1 MGKESTQHKLDRVR
15 SPRVHITYDVETGGA
30 IQMKELPFVV
40 GVLSDLAG
48 KPKDPLKPL
57 KERKF
62 IDIDTD
68 TFDDVMRGM
77 SPRLDYSVENK
88 LKDDGSK
95 IKVEMEFSK
104 MEDFTPESVVNKV
117 EPLKKLLEVRQ
128 QLFELL
134 AKADGNDKLTER
146 LQEIIGNT
154 DELQKLATEAGVKA
168 PAADSP
174 EETKEG

>member
-48 KPKDPLKPL
+48 KQTKKPL

-62 IDIDTD
+62 IDIDST
-68 TFDDVMRGM
+68 TFDEVMRGM
-77 SPRLDYSVENK
+77 APKLDFSTENK

-95 IKVEMEFSK
+95 IKVELDLTK
-104 MEDFTPESVVNKV
+104 MEDFSPESVVKNV
-117 EPLKKLLEVRQ
+117 EPLKKLLDVRQ
-128 QLFELL
+128 QLSELL
-134 AKADGNDKLTER
+134 AKADGNDKLSDR
-146 LQEIIGNT
+146 LQEIIGNS
-154 DELQKLATEAGVKA
+154 DELKKLASEAGVSA
-168 PAADSP
+168 EGGGTD
-174 EETKEG
+174 ETKEG

>member
-15 SPRVHITYDVETGGA
+15 APRVHITYDVETGGA

-62 IDIDTD
+62 IDIDST
-68 TFDDVMRGM
+68 TFDEVMRGM
-77 SPRLDYSVENK
+77 APRLDFSTENK

-95 IKVEMEFSK
+95 IKVELDFSK
-104 MEDFTPESVVNKV
+104 MEDFSPESVVKNV
-117 EPLKKLLEVRQ
+117 EPLKKLLDVRQ
-128 QLFELL
+128 QLSELL
-134 AKADGNDKLTER
+134 AKADGNDKLSDR
-146 LQEIIGNT
+146 LQEIIGNS
-154 DELQKLATEAGVKA
+154 DELKKLADEAGVGSEGGGT
-168 PAADSP
+168 D
-174 EETKEG
+174 ETKEG

>member
-62 IDIDTD
+62 IDIDST
-68 TFDDVMRGM
+68 TFDEVMRGM
-77 SPRLDYSVENK
+77 APRLDFSTENK

-95 IKVEMEFSK
+95 IKVELDFSK
-104 MEDFTPESVVNKV
+104 MEDFSPESVVKNV
-117 EPLKKLLEVRQ
+117 EPLKKLLDVRQ
-128 QLFELL
+128 QLSELL
-134 AKADGNDKLTER
+134 AKADGNDKLSDR
-146 LQEIIGNT
+146 LQEIIGNS
-154 DELQKLATEAGVKA
+154 DELKKLATEAGVGSEGGGT
-168 PAADSP
+168 D
-174 EETKEG
+174 ETKEG

>member
-62 IDIDTD
+62 VDIDST
-68 TFDDVMRGM
+68 TFDEVMRGM
-77 SPRLDYSVENK
+77 APRLDFTTANK

-95 IKVEMEFSK
+95 IKVELDFTK
-104 MEDFTPESVVNKV
+104 MEDFSPESVVKNV
-117 EPLKKLLEVRQ
+117 EPLKKLLDVRQ
-128 QLFELL
+128 QLSELL
-134 AKADGNDKLTER
+134 AKADGNDKLSDR
-146 LQEIIGNT
+146 LQEIIGNS
-154 DELQKLATEAGVKA
+154 DDLKKLAAEAGVN
-168 PAADSP
+168 P
-174 EETKEG
+174 EGGETDETKEG

>member
-40 GVLSDLAG
+40 GVLSDLSG
-48 KPKDPLKPL
+48 KPKEPLKPL

-62 IDIDTD
+62 IDIDST
-68 TFDDVMRGM
+68 TFDDVMKGIA
-77 SPRLDYSVENK
+77 PRVDFSVENK

-95 IKVEMEFSK
+95 MKVEMEFSK
-104 MEDFTPESVVNKV
+104 MDDFSPESVVKNV
-117 EPLKKLLEVRQ
+117 EPLNKLLEVRQ

-134 AKADGNDKLTER
+134 AKADGNDKLSDR
-146 LQEIIGNT
+146 LQEIIGNS
-154 DELQKLATEAGVKA
+154 DELKKLAAEAGVNTEGGGET
-168 PAADSP
+168 D
-174 EETKEG
+174 ETKEG

>member
-40 GVLSDLAG
+40 AVLSDLAG

-62 IDIDTD
+62 IDIDST
-68 TFDDVMRGM
+68 TFDEVMRGM
-77 SPRLDYSVENK
+77 APRLDFSTENK

-95 IKVEMEFSK
+95 MKVELEFSK
-104 MEDFTPESVVNKV
+104 MEDFSPESVVKNV
-117 EPLKKLLEVRQ
+117 EPLNKLLDVRQ

-134 AKADGNDKLTER
+134 AKADGNDKLSDR
-146 LQEIIGNT
+146 LQEIIGNS
-154 DELQKLATEAGVKA
+154 DELKKLAAEAGVSA
-168 PAADSP
+168 EGSSAD
-174 EETKEG
+174 ETKEG

>member
-48 KPKDPLKPL
+48 KPKEPLKPF

-62 IDIDTD
+62 IDIDST
-68 TFDDVMRGM
+68 TFDEVMRGM
-77 SPRLDYSVENK
+77 APRLDFTTDNK

-95 IKVEMEFSK
+95 MKVELEFSK
-104 MEDFTPESVVNKV
+104 MEDFSPESVVKNV
-117 EPLKKLLEVRQ
+117 EPLKKLLDVRQ

-134 AKADGNDKLTER
+134 AKADGNDKLSDR
-146 LQEIIGNT
+146 LQEIIGNS
-154 DELQKLATEAGVKA
+154 DELKKLAAEAGVSA
-168 PAADSP
+168 EGGGTD
-174 EETKEG
+174 ETKEG